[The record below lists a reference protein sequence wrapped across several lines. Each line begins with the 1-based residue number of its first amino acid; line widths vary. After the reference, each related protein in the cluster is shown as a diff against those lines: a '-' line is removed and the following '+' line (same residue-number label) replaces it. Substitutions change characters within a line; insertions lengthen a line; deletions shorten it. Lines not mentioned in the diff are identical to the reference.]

1 MSQSS
6 TQSTSSQS
14 HASGNTLTRTEI
26 RIKLRKLTQEVND
39 KREILSNPTNSELQE
54 VISDISTVSQQIKFP
69 REAAM
74 ESECFKL
81 TSELSN
87 TKTQRIQT
95 GFQTFSNTTLVSA
108 LLEEYG
114 DNNTLTNDALAKI
127 AEEVL
132 KGSWKLAP
140 SYPLTD
146 KKIVINPPRDKKK
159 IVKKP
164 PGKLETPDDINAS
177 DYNKDNETTER
188 VESVKKILK
197 DSGKMPFYVFVL
209 DDKNFSHT
217 IENMFHT
224 SFLVKDGF
232 ASISNEDGVPY
243 ISPVNPSSSKSTDKS
258 HVVYSLDYDEWCE
271 LVERVGDRFIPSIP
285 HRDVSKDG
293 LQTMMKFGT
302 QPLEIKTSSQKS
314 TPPHTTPKRKHKE
327 ETKPKKSN
335 QSKRI
340 TRGTHKK

>member
-54 VISDISTVSQQIKFP
+54 VISDI
-69 REAAM
+69 R
-74 ESECFKL
+74 
-81 TSELSN
+81 
-87 TKTQRIQT
+87 
-95 GFQTFSNTTLVSA
+95 FQTFSNTTLVSA

-197 DSGKMPFYVFVL
+197 DS

-340 TRGTHKK
+340 TRGTHKNKPNIQKHG